1 MSDDI
6 PRTIRLTAAE
16 TERLAEGDDQ
26 PLTYARQRAA
36 SASAARARW
45 NTTAGRS
52 RLPTVPT
59 RVDIVDST
67 GRYLG
72 HEEG

>member
-1 MSDDI
+1 MSTDI
-6 PRTIRLTAAE
+6 PRTIRLSAAD

-26 PLTYARQRAA
+26 PLAYARQRAA
-36 SASAARARW
+36 SASEARRRW
-45 NTTAGRS
+45 NTTASRA